1 MLLSQGGVRSPRMM
15 TCFDAEGYVC
25 SRGGIAMSAGDGT
38 SSNTQ
43 VSGARCVWMLVA
55 MSYLVKL

>member
-1 MLLSQGGVRSPRMM
+1 MM